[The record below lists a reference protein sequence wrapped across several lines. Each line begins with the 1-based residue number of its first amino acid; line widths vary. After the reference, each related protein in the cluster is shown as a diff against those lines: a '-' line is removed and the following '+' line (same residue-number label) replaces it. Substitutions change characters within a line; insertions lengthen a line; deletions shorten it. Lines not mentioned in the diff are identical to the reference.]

1 MGIEQLFEGKSQQ
14 FYKEGSEIMMN
25 ITKALILTLLN
36 SKDDKKIKDGEKLK
50 KDFLKDVIE
59 KSLIQTHKDKPKEKL
74 QQNLKMEELDLEI
87 QQTRLN
93 TIKKLLEDK
102 NE

>member
-14 FYKEGSEIMMN
+14 FYKEGSEVMMN
-25 ITKALILTLLN
+25 ITKTLILTLIN

-50 KDFLKDVIE
+50 ADFLKDVIE

-74 QQNLKMEELDLEI
+74 QNILKMEELDLEI

>member
-14 FYKEGSEIMMN
+14 FYKEGSEVMMN
-25 ITKALILTLLN
+25 IAKALILTLVN
-36 SKDDKKIKDGEKLK
+36 SKDDEKIKDGKKLK
-50 KDFLKDVIE
+50 EEFLKDVIE
-59 KSLIQTHKDKPKEKL
+59 KSLIRTHKDKPKEKL
-74 QQNLKMEELDLEI
+74 QNILKMEELDLEI

>member
-1 MGIEQLFEGKSQQ
+1 MGIDLFEGKSQQ

-25 ITKALILTLLN
+25 ITKALILTMTD
-36 SKDDKKIKDGEKLK
+36 SKDDKKAKEGEKLK
-50 KDFLKDVIE
+50 ANFLKNVIE
-59 KSLIQTHKDKPKEKL
+59 KSLIQTHKGKTKKDLKRI
-74 QQNLKMEELDLEI
+74 LKMEELDLEVH
-87 QQTRLN
+87 QTRFN